1 MMYVSDDV
9 FRQNGQRQKGHYYK
23 VYSQYAFLEDIKWP
37 FGTNTNA
44 TNEYQWIKV
53 VCEPMPLMVSIFRKL
68 INFILREN

>member
-23 VYSQYAFLEDIKWP
+23 VYSQY
-37 FGTNTNA
+37 A